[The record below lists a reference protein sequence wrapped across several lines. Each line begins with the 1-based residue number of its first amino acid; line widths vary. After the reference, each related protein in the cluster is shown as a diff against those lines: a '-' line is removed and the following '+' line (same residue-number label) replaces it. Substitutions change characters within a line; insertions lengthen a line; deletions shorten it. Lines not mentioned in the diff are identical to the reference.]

1 MYIQDDLTITSYPVR
16 TPAGDLLSMPVA
28 PEAEDKIRQHMPFVR
43 LITLGEGEGRKVVD
57 AREDTEKKR
66 AWELENQPTEEEQL
80 ADLQK
85 QVRTQRRQL
94 LDAFDIYK
102 VNLYYGIESETE
114 DEKTAILTWYDAL
127 LGLPET
133 VSVKSGAVWPDTPS
147 KIARY
152 IKNRR
157 D

>member
-16 TPAGDLLSMPVA
+16 TAEGELLSMPVA
-28 PEAEDKIRQHMPFVR
+28 PEAEAKIRQYMPFVR

-57 AREDTEKKR
+57 AAEDTERKR
-66 AWELENQPTEEEQL
+66 AWKAENQPTEAEQL
-80 ADLQK
+80 AALQK
-85 QVRTQRRQL
+85 DVRAQRAKL
-94 LDAFDIYK
+94 LSAFDVYK
-102 VNLYYGIESETE
+102 TNLYYGIESATE
-114 DEKTAILTWYDAL
+114 DEKTAILAWYDTL

-133 VSVKSGAVWPDTPS
+133 VSVESGAVWPDTPS